1 MHKWLFFILFLS
13 LNSFAQELPE
23 HLQEML
29 DKSQDYFEI
38 YNQKSPT
45 EIEDGKYDES
55 EYLLFSQIDQIN
67 GLDVIFAKDEIKN
80 LKMKMVAV
88 ISKSFQP
95 EQMEAI
101 SRVGR
106 TPQLNKKQAAFFF
119 EFALEYK
126 LGRLTS
132 LKFPSHR

>member
-1 MHKWLFFILFLS
+1 MHKWLILLFLLS
-13 LNSFAQELPE
+13 LNAFAQELPE

-55 EYLLFSQIDQIN
+55 EFLLFSQIDQIN
-67 GLDVIFAKDEIKN
+67 GLDVIFSKAEIKN
-80 LKMKMVAV
+80 LKIKMIAL
-88 ISKSFQP
+88 ISRSFQT

-101 SRVGR
+101 ARVGK
-106 TPQLNKKQAAFFF
+106 TAELNKQQAAQFF
-119 EFALEYK
+119 
-126 LGRLTS
+126 
-132 LKFPSHR
+132 